1 MGGPMKRVY
10 LKALGGISMI
20 VMTNIHLSLMI
31 AEVIIGII
39 GLRKFIPMIYKG
51 DYDKVKNI
59 KVRLIFYCILMAL
72 NVLHLIPRMILKR
85 SIEISV
91 LSIILLGI
99 CIVWDL
105 YDLNKKIKEESTN
118 QETTE

>member
-1 MGGPMKRVY
+1 MKRVY